1 MLELIFG
8 RPRSGKT
15 HKIISEIK
23 KSAESMKS
31 TYLIVPDQQVFVS
44 ECMLA
49 DIGSQAHRYVKV
61 IGFSRLGDLVFS
73 KHGGLTRKNVSDGVK
88 HLLIFDSL
96 KELDGT
102 LEHIKGNL
110 NDTAY
115 ADMMLTAIDEL
126 SAMGISPYE
135 LEEAIANS
143 DDESFVSKMKD
154 ISAVYA
160 SYLLTVKERLSSD
173 IIMKCDSEKMLYEK
187 IEKHSFFKGADVYVD
202 SFTDFTGIEFNI
214 IKSIIKTA
222 DKTVISLPIS
232 HRGDNSVYLLSAKE
246 TLRKLTKFARDN
258 YIEIKDTICN
268 FKNDSMSELSLL
280 EKELWNFKLS
290 SGYSIEGDN
299 SVIMASCK
307 NIYEEAEYVAL
318 KIKEFILSGSSYSDI
333 AIIYRDAESKKGVIN
348 SVFDKYN
355 IPYFYSEK
363 TDLSCSSLSRLITSS
378 LRCVNYNYKLDD
390 ILTMTKTGLCPI
402 SSYECDTLE
411 DYCTRWS
418 IHGSQFKEQV
428 WNMNPDG
435 YVTYISE
442 RGKSILECANKVKD
456 IIIPP
461 LMKLEAKLKGANDTP
476 SMCKAIFSYLDEI
489 KIRDSLNELCKLELS
504 LGNTREAAE
513 ILRMYDYV
521 ISAISD
527 ISSIFKDKKLSIADL
542 ISSIEILLSHTDI
555 GSVPAYS
562 DYVTVGSASTLRIEN
577 AKIVF
582 VCGLTEGE
590 FPQNVSNN
598 GILKEKDKEALS
610 ALGIDMPSLSEKLS
624 SDELY
629 FAHRAISKPQEKL
642 ILTKY
647 DYDLSDGNRS
657 PSIIWNRVLFILP
670 HLKEKIEHFDASR
683 LKLII
688 NTENCDIESGDM
700 LSLFGNEEESS
711 TLNEQI
717 DPLLAR
723 AIFGD
728 KIKLSKSAISKFL
741 ECPYKYWCENVL
753 NLRENKMSGM
763 NSADIGTYVH
773 FLLEKIINKQKS
785 NSGELIYLTPDE
797 VFKEANKISEDYISS
812 IGFIPSPSMLYEISR
827 YRNIACAMLN
837 EIFNEFKTSS
847 FKIASTEQHIS
858 ESGYNTLKPMEIK
871 VNVEENFTPKVM
883 LMGNVDRIDTYEN
896 KNGIYVRIV
905 DYKTSSNDFKLDKIS
920 EGHELQLP
928 IYLFTVASA
937 ENKNAQI
944 FKNKE
949 NKQIFPASAVF
960 LSANEDNMIIKAKR
974 SGFILSDDDVMKA
987 ASSELDPK
995 ILGVKKEKGE
1005 FSENC
1010 VSYEK
1015 MDEIKDTLITKVKDV
1030 AYDMYN
1036 GKARRTPSSD
1046 ACQYCKIRASCH
1058 VAAKEKKF

>member
-318 KIKEFILSGSSYSDI
+318 KIKEFVLSGSSYSDI

-461 LMKLEAKLKGANDTP
+461 LMKLEAKLKGAKDTP
-476 SMCKAIFSYLDEI
+476 CMCKAIFSYLDEI

-527 ISSIFKDKKLSIADL
+527 ISSIFKDKKLSIVDL

-688 NTENCDIESGDM
+688 NTENCDMESGDM
-700 LSLFGNEEESS
+700 LSLFGNDKEKNE
-711 TLNEQI
+711 LNEQI

-797 VFKEANKISEDYISS
+797 VFKEANRISEDYISS

-858 ESGYNTLKPMEIK
+858 ESGYNTLKPMEIR

-928 IYLFTVASA
+928 IYLFTVASE

-960 LSANEDNMIIKAKR
+960 LSASDENMIIKAER

-995 ILGVKKEKGE
+995 ILGVKKKKGE

-1046 ACQYCKIRASCH
+1046 ACQYCKIRASCP

>member
-246 TLRKLTKFARDN
+246 TLKKLTKFARDN

-318 KIKEFILSGSSYSDI
+318 KIKEFILNGSSYSDI

-476 SMCKAIFSYLDEI
+476 CMCKAIFSYLDEI
-489 KIRDSLNELCKLELS
+489 KIRDSLNDLCKLELS

-577 AKIVF
+577 TKIVF

-688 NTENCDIESGDM
+688 NTENCDLESGDI

-785 NSGELIYLTPDE
+785 SSGELIYLTPDE

-871 VNVEENFTPKVM
+871 VDVEENFTPKVM

-905 DYKTSSNDFKLDKIS
+905 DYKTSSNDFNLDKIS

-928 IYLFTVASA
+928 IYLFTVASE

-960 LSANEDNMIIKAKR
+960 LSANENNMIIKAER

-995 ILGVKKEKGE
+995 ILGLKKQKSKI
-1005 FSENC
+1005 SENC

-1046 ACQYCKIRASCH
+1046 ACQYCKIRASCP